1 MRALAFCEERLTS
14 GISAAALR
22 SLQELD
28 AIKAGALNK
37 VTITDAF
44 KSSAPKGPKA
54 AVRPCTWLGHVNTEA
69 FPPAYVAARHVLS
82 KAAYDGN
89 WDQVFQM
96 LEHGHQQYQE
106 NWVNACRL
114 SEKDRM
120 HLPAQVADPS
130 QSPLLNTKD

>member
-1 MRALAFCEERLTS
+1 MRALAFCRQRLTS
-14 GISAAALR
+14 DFSTATLR

-37 VTITDAF
+37 VTVTDAF
-44 KSSAPKGPKA
+44 ESPAPKDPEA
-54 AVRPCTWLGHVNTEA
+54 AVRPSTWLGHVNTEA
-69 FPPAYVAARHVLS
+69 LPPAYVAARHVLS

-96 LEHGHQQYQE
+96 LEYGHQQYQE

-114 SEKDRM
+114 SE
-120 HLPAQVADPS
+120 
-130 QSPLLNTKD
+130 